1 MARAWGW
8 PSATTLFGDVR
19 SMEPPNVRPDL
30 RHMDTLADELE
41 RERRIV
47 EAIQA
52 DPWKHLRAGYT
63 IPTLAGIV
71 GKQNRTG
78 VFARHW
84 VNAPERSGASVSE
97 RRARRLANARRI
109 LGEA

>member
-1 MARAWGW
+1 MARRW
-8 PSATTLFGDVR
+8 PTIYAVNLFGDDTWLER
-19 SMEPPNVRPDL
+19 PDTRPDL
-30 RHMDTLADELE
+30 RCMDTLADELE

-71 GKQNRTG
+71 GKQNRTC

-84 VNAPERSGASVSE
+84 VNVPKRSSESVSN